1 MLVLPGTWQQN
12 RKDAFDLKRL
22 FHGQQLL
29 GLFLAPGIGERLLI
43 AAICSLSLLAV
54 WFLVWQSAL
63 YVYVHLAYVP
73 ITIAALFYGGWGG
86 VLCGIAAGI
95 LVGPLIPHNPIT
107 PAITSVYIQADDSGW
122 TFRLAAYSAFGCG
135 SGIGFS
141 LLRNMAIRLLQ
152 NGYVDQVTGLPNQQY
167 MMRVLNTL
175 EATGGHVCVYAV
187 NVGMYRRAIVAFGE
201 SVA

>member
-95 LVGPLIPHNPIT
+95 LVPLLQRHEREQPQVQIRVFDSS
-107 PAITSVYIQADDSGW
+107 PAEILQLVESATA
-122 TFRLAAYSAFGCG
+122 AFGVTVQRG
-135 SGIGFS
+135 SS
-141 LLRNMAIRLLQ
+141 PRL
-152 NGYVDQVTGLPNQQY
+152 DSE
-167 MMRVLNTL
+167 RIAEEAFVL
-175 EATGGHVCVYAV
+175 VCPQSHAWAA
-187 NVGMYRRAIVAFGE
+187 RASQPSAASE
-201 SVA
+201 TWHSVK